1 MQFRQQ
7 ALAKLQSP
15 EELDLPVRFAR
26 PQGWLVLAVTVV
38 VMAAASVWAV
48 TGSVAST
55 VSAPAHPH
63 ARPGQL
69 PPAEPRLRPGHRGRR
84 RAGPADRRRT
94 PPCSRSVRRRATTVV
109 RSVAAGRV
117 TGLAA
122 TIGAIISTGAN
133 VAAVEKVADADDP
146 LYATVYVP
154 AENAA
159 TIPSDAAVDLT
170 VQSAPTQQY
179 GVLRGHVKSVDRAAQ
194 TEQQIAAFLGDS
206 QLGEQFTKKGRPVAV
221 LVRLDRS
228 SATKSGYKW
237 SSADGPP
244 FRLELHD
251 RGLRLDPPGGP
262 APDRLAAAVSATDET
277 TTAAGRGVQLPP
289 PVRGRRK
296 RHRRPSA
303 PSPRAGSGPSVR
315 PPSSRWRPWSA
326 APPRSRWCSA
336 TTDGTSRWRS
346 CASPAVSRATA
357 PGPATS

>member
-26 PQGWLVLAVTVV
+26 PQGWLVLSVTVV

-55 VSAPAHPH
+55 VSAPAILTH
-63 ARPGQL
+63 GQGSYL
-69 PPAEPRLRPGHRGRR
+69 LQSPVAGQVTAVLAKQGRR
-84 RAGPADRRRT
+84 IAANAPVLKVRT
-94 PPCSRSVRRRATTVV
+94 EKGETVV
-109 RSVAAGRV
+109 RSVAAGRI

-122 TIGAIISTGAN
+122 TIGAIITTGAN
-133 VAAVEKVADADDP
+133 VAAVEKVAGADDP

-159 TIPSDAAVDLT
+159 SIPSNAAVDLT

-194 TEQQIAAFLGDS
+194 SEQQIAAFLGDS

-228 SATKSGYKW
+228 SGTESGYKW
-237 SSADGPP
+237 SSAEGPP
-244 FRLELHD
+244 FRLD
-251 RGLRLDPPGGP
+251 SMTVADGSI
-262 APDRLAAAVSATDET
+262 RLADQ
-277 TTAAGRGVQLPP
+277 RPIDWLLP
-289 PVRGRRK
+289 
-296 RHRRPSA
+296 
-303 PSPRAGSGPSVR
+303 
-315 PPSSRWRPWSA
+315 
-326 APPRSRWCSA
+326 
-336 TTDGTSRWRS
+336 
-346 CASPAVSRATA
+346 
-357 PGPATS
+357 